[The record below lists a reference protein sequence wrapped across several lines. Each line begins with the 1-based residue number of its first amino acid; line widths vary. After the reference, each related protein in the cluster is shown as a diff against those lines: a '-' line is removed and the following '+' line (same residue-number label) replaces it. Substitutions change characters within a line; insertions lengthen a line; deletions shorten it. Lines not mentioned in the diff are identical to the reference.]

1 MNWKKNLTIFVVLGL
16 VLLGT
21 LAISGCTEQDD
32 DGDDVLTK
40 PITVVERKEGSGT
53 RETFMNGIG
62 LDSVQSDVKKGENAG
77 VKETVVNSDNAI
89 GYVGLGYISDDAPAI
104 KLDGVMPTEETVGNG
119 EYGITRALHMYTDGE
134 PKSGSITSEFLRYIM
149 SEEGQNIV
157 SEEGFVKVA
166 PNAGPYVKVSGLS
179 GEITV
184 TGSSTVLPIAQA
196 AAEDFNGLYDN
207 VNVQV
212 SGGGSGHGI
221 TALAEGNAQ
230 IGMASREVKQEE
242 IDQYPNTDFYDNPDG
257 VDSGIGRGG
266 VAVIVSKAVYD
277 AGITELTKDEVKQI
291 YSGEIST
298 WSELE

>member
-1 MNWKKNLTIFVVLGL
+1 MNWKKNLTVFVVLGL

-32 DGDDVLTK
+32 NGNNVLNK

-53 RETFMNGIG
+53 RETFMNGVG
-62 LDSVQSDVKKGENAG
+62 LTNVESDVKKGENAG

-89 GYVGLGYISDDAPAI
+89 GYVGLGYVSDDAPAI
-104 KLDGVMPTEETVGNG
+104 KLDGVMPTEETVGSG

-134 PKSGSITSEFLRYIM
+134 PKVGSITYEFLKYIM

-157 SEEGFVKVA
+157 SEEGFVKVSPDA
-166 PNAGPYVKVSGLS
+166 DPYEKVSGLS

-184 TGSSTVLPIAQA
+184 TGSSTVLPIGQA

-207 VNVQV
+207 VNIQV
-212 SGGGSGHGI
+212 SGGGSGHGV

-242 IDQYPNTDFYDNPDG
+242 IDQYSGTDFYDH
-257 VDSGIGRGG
+257 SIGRGG

-277 AGITELTKDEVKQI
+277 AGITELTKDEVKKI